1 MSYSVLRVAR
11 APRHL
16 INFQFVF
23 PVVVVSDA
31 DALNVWRLAPTYA
44 PAVVRLETDADLGAV
59 VSWTGGSVPPGRTA
73 AVDIELFG
81 PDGAAI
87 PVADSLATAH
97 RLLGGGS
104 VPLVVQ
110 PLVALRHAGPIPAE
124 PPDAE
129 AVAA

>member
-16 INFQFVF
+16 LNFQFIF
-23 PVVVVSDA
+23 PVAELDVA
-31 DALNVWRLAPTYA
+31 DALAAWRLAPTCA
-44 PAVVRLETDADLGAV
+44 PGVVRLEADPARGAV
-59 VSWTGGSVPPGRTA
+59 VAWAGGSVPAGRTEA
-73 AVDIELFG
+73 ADIELFG

-104 VPLVVQ
+104 VPLVLQ